1 MVSRYFM
8 DSADST
14 VREHI
19 SQYADFLGAVRLP
32 ENAFRQN
39 ALTDVTADVVFFQ
52 KNSGEKLYSRDW
64 VNTASIEV
72 DDLKNG
78 GRRPATINSYFVENP
93 RQVIGTLA
101 FSGGLFDAVSC
112 VPDPGH
118 ADLGQEIAERL
129 DVLPAGRFVP
139 QVENPFNTEV
149 RTRNAEFHS

>member
-1 MVSRYFM
+1 MLREGGVASFVVSRYFM

-101 FSGGLFDAVSC
+101 F
-112 VPDPGH
+112 
-118 ADLGQEIAERL
+118 LGA
-129 DVLPAGRFVP
+129 F
-139 QVENPFNTEV
+139 
-149 RTRNAEFHS
+149 

>member
-1 MVSRYFM
+1 M

-78 GRRPATINSYFVENP
+78 GNSRTLGCASGRPLRA
-93 RQVIGTLA
+93 A
-101 FSGGLFDAVSC
+101 GGKPVQHRGQDAQR
-112 VPDPGH
+112 G
-118 ADLGQEIAERL
+118 I
-129 DVLPAGRFVP
+129 
-139 QVENPFNTEV
+139 
-149 RTRNAEFHS
+149 HS